1 MDSPPDAR
9 TTMKSRLSRKQPA
22 GPCRI
27 SAGERRKNEVKFVK
41 CKFTVLRSKSH
52 SKGEALAIMLIN

>member
-9 TTMKSRLSRKQPA
+9 TTMKSRLCRKQPA

-27 SAGERRKNEVKFVK
+27 SAGGKEEKRSEI
-41 CKFTVLRSKSH
+41 CKV
-52 SKGEALAIMLIN
+52 